1 MYLFILHE
9 GVGEKVLSAYQSFSL
24 NQGYLMTRT
33 FNAFLKEFYQMIMP
47 YTGEMGRVSQFVGR
61 EVVWTCWGHPNSGS
75 LCGVHRSVHR
85 HLPQGAGLF
94 LDPVVWAVHHSNLP
108 KV

>member
-1 MYLFILHE
+1 MYLFILHK

-47 YTGEMGRVSQFVGR
+47 YTGEMGRVSQFVG
-61 EVVWTCWGHPNSGS
+61 
-75 LCGVHRSVHR
+75 
-85 HLPQGAGLF
+85 
-94 LDPVVWAVHHSNLP
+94 
-108 KV
+108 